1 MSLYHQYIQGN
12 ISKEELIALTG
23 VDMDSDWANDFV
35 EIRYIDDYDKPTSDW
50 TIVTRFFA
58 TGMAGKIEVR
68 ELKK

>member
-1 MSLYHQYIQGN
+1 M
-12 ISKEELIALTG
+12 ALTG
-23 VDMDSDWANDFV
+23 VDMDSEWVNDFV
-35 EIRYIDDYDKPTSDW
+35 EIRYIDDYDNPTSDW

>member
-23 VDMDSDWANDFV
+23 VDMDSEWVNDFV

-58 TGMAGKIEVR
+58 TGMAGKIEVG